1 MICFHQPDTSCATDS
16 GDNGSVVSRRQIDQE
31 RRFGRIGRS
40 KSTRFNGV
48 LLRVF
53 PIVVSADFCSVRI
66 KQIESRISEHTP
78 HSKAGERRAQRA
90 EANRSVVTPVQNHS
104 GNYDVIVTT
113 HKASGA
119 DVEQA
124 RGRIEFVYFNQA
136 DADGIRLATNNRR
149 VISRVL

>member
-16 GDNGSVVSRRQIDQE
+16 GDNGGVVSRRQIDQE

-66 KQIESRISEHTP
+66 KQIESRISEHTL

-90 EANRSVVTPVQNHS
+90 EANRSVVTPVQDHS
-104 GNYDVIVTT
+104 GNYDVIGTKPRVLILSRR
-113 HKASGA
+113 A
-119 DVEQA
+119 VE
-124 RGRIEFVYFNQA
+124 IEFVYFNQA
-136 DADGIRLATNNRR
+136 DAGGIRVATNNRR